1 MKFGN
6 LYAIPSRNGLTKPR
20 SVRGDG
26 IKFVNMGEL
35 FENERI
41 GNIEMDRVPVSKTE
55 MRDALL
61 QEGDLLFARQS
72 LVREGA
78 GKCSIIA
85 EVEEPTT
92 FDSHLIRVR
101 LNRSIANP
109 SFYRYYFA
117 SPLSPMPGI
126 VSQCAQAGIKGSD
139 LKNLDVDC
147 PPLEVQDKIAS
158 ILGTYDELIENNR
171 RQIKLL
177 EEAAQRLY
185 REWFIDLKF
194 PGHETT
200 PVHDGLPEGW
210 KRLSLRDYLVSHI
223 GGGWGKEFSESS
235 YPVRAAVIRATDIEA
250 IRNGNVKDTPVRWHT
265 ESNFQKRKLEAG
277 DIVFEVSGG
286 SKETGVGRSLLITE
300 EVLNMFDGPA
310 ICASF
315 CKRMHLAESADSALL
330 YWKIRNDCKTGLIR
344 KYEKSSAGN
353 IINFLWE
360 DFLDGY
366 ELLVP
371 SDRIKEQFERTV
383 SLYSKK
389 SGTCCRRISFAREAR
404 DRLLPKL
411 MSGEIEV

>member
-61 QEGDLLFARQS
+61 QEDDLLFARQS

-171 RQIKLL
+171 KQIKLL

-185 REWFIDLKF
+185 KDWFVDLNF

-200 PVHDGLPEGW
+200 PIHNGLPEGW
-210 KRLSLRDYLVSHI
+210 ERAKLVDVADVQYGFAFKADQFNSRGDGLPIIRIRNVADGFSGDYTTEKADKKYLVYD
-223 GGGWGKEFSESS
+223 G
-235 YPVRAAVIRATDIEA
+235 
-250 IRNGNVKDTPVRWHT
+250 DTVVGMD
-265 ESNFQKRKLEAG
+265 G
-277 DIVFEVSGG
+277 DFYINSWSGG
-286 SKETGVGRSLLITE
+286 TAYLVQRSCRIKARDAGLDAYLRWAIAAPIQAFQNGIVGATVAHLGKRHIDSI
-300 EVLNMFDGPA
+300 EVLIPPNGA
-310 ICASF
+310 I
-315 CKRMHLAESADSALL
+315 
-330 YWKIRNDCKTGLIR
+330 GLFSDMRDRVVNLR
-344 KYEKSSAGN
+344 KQIA
-353 IINFLWE
+353 
-360 DFLDGY
+360 
-366 ELLVP
+366 
-371 SDRIKEQFERTV
+371 T
-383 SLYSKK
+383 
-389 SGTCCRRISFAREAR
+389 AREAR
-404 DRLLPKL
+404 ERLLPKL
-411 MSGEIEV
+411 MTSQIRV

>member
-61 QEGDLLFARQS
+61 QKDDLLFARQS

-78 GKCSIIA
+78 GKCSIIT

-147 PPLEVQDKIAS
+147 PPIEVQDEIAS
-158 ILGTYDELIENNR
+158 ILGTYDELIESNR

-185 REWFIDLKF
+185 KEWFIDLKF

-200 PVHDGLPEGW
+200 PIHNGLPEGW
-210 KRLSLRDYLVSHI
+210 RRSGLLELADYVRGKSYTTNDLVDSGKMRLANLNNVAAYGGWSFGAEKPYAGAFKQEQIVSCGDVVMAVTDMTKERRLVGHVARVPMQADGFLISMDLLKLVPRSTESDYLYAALR
-223 GGGWGKEFSESS
+223 FSGVAEMVAMLANGTNVLHLRPDALSRVELTQPPRELQERFSAVVRPLFESG
-235 YPVRAAVIRATDIEA
+235 EC
-250 IRNGNVKDTPVRWHT
+250 
-265 ESNFQKRKLEAG
+265 LERQ
-277 DIVFEVSGG
+277 I
-286 SKETGVGRSLLITE
+286 
-300 EVLNMFDGPA
+300 
-310 ICASF
+310 
-315 CKRMHLAESADSALL
+315 SA
-330 YWKIRNDCKTGLIR
+330 
-344 KYEKSSAGN
+344 
-353 IINFLWE
+353 
-360 DFLDGY
+360 
-366 ELLVP
+366 
-371 SDRIKEQFERTV
+371 
-383 SLYSKK
+383 
-389 SGTCCRRISFAREAR
+389 AREAR